1 MGMLRHELDPSHK
14 KHDQN
19 GPLFTIV
26 REYFDGDEET
36 VTRSKDKLHIDQG
49 INLFETKILDHF
61 HPYFAPLKS
70 LVREWWKTLV
80 HAYKFR
86 GNEYYHIHDHIIR
99 LLETAI
105 SRLEEDPTSWAQK
118 EDTDREVERR
128 ATLRENTRQEL
139 HKLRTGSAPLVD
151 TDTTS
156 PASPLPSAT
165 LQNSPASSAAPDSP
179 TRRPVKRRRKL
190 A

>member
-139 HKLRTGSAPLVD
+139 HKLRTGSAPL
-151 TDTTS
+151 
-156 PASPLPSAT
+156 
-165 LQNSPASSAAPDSP
+165 
-179 TRRPVKRRRKL
+179 
-190 A
+190 